1 MLLVGY
7 QAMAVGTQISTGTS
21 MSPTRI
27 TSWHSVEGLVWVGG
41 SVGAVTAVESP
52 LLTDER
58 VRAFKADGEV
68 GAVESLQA
76 VRMSTAPAKNT
87 FFHFIN
93 VSRPRE
99 KGLLSYRQAR
109 PHA

>member
-1 MLLVGY
+1 MLLDDY
-7 QAMAVGTQISTGTS
+7 QAMVVVGTQINTGTS

-27 TSWHSVEGLVWVGG
+27 TMEQSVDGLVCGVG
-41 SVGAVTAVESP
+41 SVGAVTAVESS

-68 GAVESLQA
+68 GAVDVLQA

-99 KGLLSYRQAR
+99 
-109 PHA
+109 